1 MVCRKEASRGANQ
14 WLFLRYCVFDH
25 LILINRIIINITF
38 LRDMS
43 CASYGYNSRGEVISV
58 IAENDPAYN
67 FAYTFDVIG
76 NRISSQENTATQ
88 TVAECGYDSQG
99 RRIEKRVTVAGTVVL
114 HERYVYDGYLQI
126 AAFDVSTDA
135 SGTEFSS
142 LKRSVL
148 WDPVEATATRPLV
161 LKNFL

>member
-1 MVCRKEASRGANQ
+1 
-14 WLFLRYCVFDH
+14 
-25 LILINRIIINITF
+25 
-38 LRDMS
+38 MS

-88 TVAECGYDSQG
+88 TVVECGYDSQG

-148 WDPVEATATRPLV
+148 WDPAEATATRPLAV
-161 LKNFL
+161 KNVDESGNTALRYRFPLCVIMTMGLKISKTFCRIFQRSS